1 VDFILHIEIA
11 KDVAKWNSIVER
23 SPFSVLHHRYEACV
37 YEDKSIPLIIKADNC
52 HFLLPLRIIEFSKSL
67 RLAFSPVYYYASLL
81 PEDEK
86 TLDLLP
92 EVLDFLCRRFRR
104 VKIDYFS
111 TCAPIFISKRFSSI
125 LNSWFHGHGASVQ
138 VAYNHMIRTGN
149 KTFEE
154 IKKRRFKKHA
164 REKMRKAERE
174 GISFVRIDTVE
185 GIYEWIDDIFR
196 CNLSSLERQ
205 GREGAY
211 PDSYKEVYLSELVKT
226 KRHLGDGF
234 IIYGAVSDGQLVAY
248 MTVQEFNRLMQ
259 ATKTMSDTGYL
270 HKCPNDALIA
280 NIVKEGC
287 ERGFEWFEYGFD
299 RVRVGGRIPSLHS
312 SINEFKFKF
321 GFEEVPLFIYRL
333 GLTYSGRMLQHLFSL
348 REYAIAGSA
357 YVPESIRN
365 FLWRFYGPR
374 RRRFFAFL
382 YT

>member
-1 VDFILHIEIA
+1 MEIA
-11 KDVAKWNSIVER
+11 KDAADWNSFVER
-23 SPFSVLHHRYEACV
+23 SPFSVLHHKYEACV
-37 YEDKSIPLIIKADNC
+37 YEDKATPLIIRADDC
-52 HFLLPLRIIEFSKSL
+52 RFLLPLRIMEFSKGL
-67 RLAFSPVYYYASLL
+67 RLAFSPVYYYASFL

-86 TLDLLP
+86 TLGLLP
-92 EVLDFLCRRFRR
+92 EVLDFLCRFLRR
-104 VKIDYFS
+104 MNVDYFS
-111 TCAPIFISKRFSSI
+111 TCAPIFISKQFASI
-125 LNSWFHGHGASVQ
+125 LDSWLCSHGASVQ

-154 IKKRRFKKHA
+154 INKQWFKKRA
-164 REKMRKAERE
+164 REKVRKAERE
-174 GISFVRIDTVE
+174 GISFVRIDTVK
-185 GIYEWIDDIFR
+185 GIHEWIDDIYR
-196 CNLSSLERQ
+196 CNLSALERQ
-205 GREGAY
+205 GRGGAY
-211 PDSYKEVYLSELVKT
+211 PDSYKEVYLAELVKT

-234 IIYGAVSDGQLVAY
+234 NIYGAVFDGRLVAY
-248 MTVQEFNRLMQ
+248 MTVQEFNKLMQ
-259 ATKTMSDTGYL
+259 ATKAMSDTRYL

-280 NIVKEGC
+280 NIIREGC

-333 GLTYSGRMLQHLFSL
+333 GLTHSGRMLQHLFSM

-357 YVPESIRN
+357 YVPESFRN